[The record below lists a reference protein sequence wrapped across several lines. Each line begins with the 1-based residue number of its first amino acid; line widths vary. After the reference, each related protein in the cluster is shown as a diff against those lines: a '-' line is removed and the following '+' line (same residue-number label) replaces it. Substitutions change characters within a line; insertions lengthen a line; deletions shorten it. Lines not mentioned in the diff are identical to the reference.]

1 MDKMKSL
8 LNKNKLV
15 LLGLSVFT
23 LLLIIG
29 TSFALYQIV
38 NTQTEENLVDVGCFN
53 VGITKQENAI
63 NLENAYPISDEKGK
77 SLTPFTF
84 TLTNN
89 CNVTGKYT
97 VNLEVLKDS
106 TMSTSFIK
114 TLVNNGTISKLDALP
129 KAETKNSGSIEARTI
144 ASGILTP
151 NSSADY
157 SVSLW
162 MDENVTIEDGAMNK
176 ILKSKIVVISKA
188 LSQITSDDPITQSII
203 AQLDTTGKCPRV
215 NADGTMQLTDAET
228 GSGYLCS
235 APDNYGLSYYY
246 RGDVTNNYVQFGK
259 WPDDVE
265 DVVYGFAKPTDNEP
279 IPSSYEYSTM
289 EECQSSTNQYKY
301 NCTLVSRKGKPM
313 YWRIVRLNGDGSYRL
328 VYDGTNLYENSQ
340 VSVDRQ
346 IYNSFSSDNSE
357 DSSNNE
363 EKLVLSLFD
372 NSSAGYMFGDPG
384 GINEGTKVAGKYS
397 YSSSSTLKIAK
408 NYTHTSTKTDSD
420 DSTGFKL
427 SEPIEVKGSDLTNDY
442 VGYYTFFDGDT
453 ENAQIIYK
461 IDSIDTSNEEIL
473 YKVLGYG
480 TTSKEQ
486 AQTNKNDSVY
496 KLYLDYWYTKVLNN
510 TKYEEYLSDTI
521 YCNDR
526 TISSSNF
533 DNETI
538 TNLGYGQE
546 PTIYRW
552 GVPIGKNIA
561 NVNIFNFN
569 VTPTATSVS
578 AKLLC
583 SVKNDSF
590 TVSDNLYGNANLTY
604 PVGMLTTDE
613 AVLAGAYFGKSNNN
627 YYLYSSNGYFLIDP
641 VIFPF
646 TYGMTSTSL
655 RYPTKTYINGNG
667 SLGFNFSVDTI
678 LTPIINLKAGSI
690 NTGDGTKDNP
700 YKIVEVDET
709 PKVNV
714 TYYLN
719 NKLSKLEPSAYE
731 KDRYTLQKVECDNG
745 VTGTWNT
752 DKWSLETSTA
762 TTNSTCK
769 VYFTYDQKLKAEYYV
784 NGNRSN
790 ITPESAK
797 VNGYT
802 FDNVSCNND
811 AVGTWNAETGELEV
825 SNVVIDTTCKVY
837 FKTPTVKILN
847 NNVLVDSLGKCPNVN
862 SDNSVNVTAKEEKND
877 YLCKAKDAYGD
888 SYYYRGT
895 VTNNYVKFADK
906 YWRIVRINGD
916 GTVRIIYDGTS
927 AHANGETSEDRQ
939 IGTSAFN
946 SNYNDNAYVGYMY
959 GTTGASTYAATHAN
973 TNDSTIKTYIDNWYK
988 TNILGTNNEQ
998 YLADNIFCNDRS
1010 LSGENTGTGAG
1021 TSSTKYRWYRYPWES
1036 EKYSIYNNKMFMK
1049 CLQQSDAFTVSDTAN
1064 GNGALTYPIGLLSAD
1079 ELILA
1084 GGWSYNNTDYYLY
1097 TGQYWWTS
1105 TPYDSGSNT
1114 YVNLSTPSF
1123 TSDIR
1128 YTNNTYGVRP
1138 VINLKAD
1145 ALKVGTGTADDPYRI
1160 S

>member
-1 MDKMKSL
+1 MKDIKKL
-8 LNKNKLV
+8 LTKNKLG
-15 LLGLSVFT
+15 LLGLSIFT
-23 LLLIIG
+23 VLLIMG
-29 TSFALYQIV
+29 TSYAIYQIV
-38 NTQTEENLVDVGCFN
+38 NTQTDENLVDVGCFN
-53 VGITKQENAI
+53 VSITKQENAI

-89 CNVTGKYT
+89 CNVTAKYT

-106 TMSTSFIK
+106 TMSTSFVK

-129 KAETKNSGSIEARTI
+129 RADTKNSGSIEARTI
-144 ASGILTP
+144 ASGILTS
-151 NSSADY
+151 NSSTDY

-188 LSQITSDDPITQSII
+188 LSQLKSDDPIAQNII
-203 AQLDTTGKCPRV
+203 AQLDTTGKCPKV
-215 NADGTMQLTDAET
+215 NADGTMELTDAET

-235 APDNYGLSYYY
+235 APDNYGTSYYY

-265 DVVYGFAKPTDNEP
+265 DVVYGFEKPTDGEP
-279 IPSSYEYSTM
+279 IPSYTTFSSM
-289 EECQSSTNQYKY
+289 EECQKDSSKGN

-328 VYDGTNLYENSQ
+328 AYDGTNLYENSQ

-357 DSSNNE
+357 DPSNIG
-363 EKLVLSLFD
+363 EKLLLSLTD
-372 NSSAGYMFGDPG
+372 NSSAGYMYGDLDG
-384 GINEGTKVAGKYS
+384 VIESTKIVGKYGFS
-397 YSSSSTLKIAK
+397 DSSTYKIAK
-408 NYTHTSTKTDSD
+408 NYTFTLSKTDDD

-427 SEPIEVKGSDLTNDY
+427 SDPIEIIGSDFSNDY
-442 VGYYTFFDGDT
+442 VGYYTFWADNT
-453 ENAQIIYK
+453 ESGSFIYK
-461 IDSIDTSNEEIL
+461 IDSIDTSNKKIG

-480 TTSKEQ
+480 SKSKEQ
-486 AQTNKNDSVY
+486 TQTNKNDSY
-496 KLYLDYWYTKVLNN
+496 FKLLLDHWYTKVLNN

-533 DNETI
+533 NDETI
-538 TNLGYGQE
+538 TNLGYGPE
-546 PTIYRW
+546 TTVYRW
-552 GVPIGKNIA
+552 GVPIAKEIINIG
-561 NVNIFNFN
+561 FNYINF
-569 VTPTATSVS
+569 TPYASNVS
-578 AKLLC
+578 ARLLC
-583 SVKNDSF
+583 PAKNDSF

-604 PVGMLTTDE
+604 PVGMLTADE

-627 YYLYSSNGYFLIDP
+627 YYLYNSNGYYLMDS
-641 VIFPF
+641 VIFP
-646 TYGMTSTSL
+646 YSL
-655 RYPTKTYINGNG
+655 GLSDVAIFRFGTKTALNSTDGALGYG
-667 SLGFNFSVDTI
+667 SMPVEAEKI
-678 LTPIINLKAGSI
+678 IPIINLKAGSI

-700 YKIVEVDET
+700 YRIVEVDET

-769 VYFTYDQKLKAEYYV
+769 VYFTYEQKLKTEYYV
-784 NGNRSN
+784 NGNLSN

-847 NNVLVDSLGKCPNVN
+847 NNVLVDSLGKCPNST
-862 SDNSVNVTAKEEKND
+862 SDGSITNVSGEEPES
-877 YLCKAKDAYGD
+877 YICKAKDAYGD
-888 SYYYRGT
+888 SYYYRGD

-927 AHANGETSEDRQ
+927 AHANGEASDDRQ

-946 SNYNDNAYVGYMY
+946 SNYKDNAYVGYMY
-959 GTTGASTYAATHAN
+959 GAAGASTYATTHAN
-973 TNDSTIKTYIDNWYK
+973 TNDSTIKMYIDNWYK
-988 TNILGTNNEQ
+988 ANILGTDNEQ
-998 YLADNIFCNDRS
+998 YIADNIFCNDRS
-1010 LSGENTGTGAG
+1010 FNANNTGTGVG
-1021 TSSTKYRWYRYPWES
+1021 TSSTKYRWYNGPWDS
-1036 EKYSIYNNKMFMK
+1036 SSKNTNMK
-1049 CLQQSDAFTVSDTAN
+1049 LICPQKNDTFTVNDTTN
-1064 GNGALTYPIGLLSAD
+1064 GNGALAYPIGLLNAD
-1079 ELILA
+1079 ELVLA
-1084 GGWSYNNTDYYLY
+1084 SSSRYSYLHTGTTYWLMSPEFVNSYYTRMRTFDLNGY
-1097 TGQYWWTS
+1097 
-1105 TPYDSGSNT
+1105 
-1114 YVNLSTPSF
+1114 LS
-1123 TSDIR
+1123 
-1128 YTNNTYGVRP
+1128 YEQVKEVYGVRP
-1138 VINLKAD
+1138 VLNLKAS
-1145 ALKVGTGTADDPYRI
+1145 ALNAGTGTADDPYRI

>member
-1 MDKMKSL
+1 MKDIKKL
-8 LNKNKLV
+8 LTKNKLG
-15 LLGLSVFT
+15 LLGLSIFT
-23 LLLIIG
+23 VLLIMG
-29 TSFALYQIV
+29 TSYAIYQIV
-38 NTQTEENLVDVGCFN
+38 NTQTDENLVDVGCFN
-53 VGITKQENAI
+53 VSITKQENAI

-89 CNVTGKYT
+89 CNVTAKYT

-106 TMSTSFIK
+106 TMSTSFVK

-129 KAETKNSGSIEARTI
+129 RADTKNSGSIEARTI
-144 ASGILTP
+144 ASGILTS
-151 NSSADY
+151 NSSTDY

-188 LSQITSDDPITQSII
+188 LSQLTSDDPIAQNII
-203 AQLDTTGKCPRV
+203 AQLDTTGKCPKV
-215 NADGTMQLTDAET
+215 NADGTMELTDAET
-228 GSGYLCS
+228 GSGYICS
-235 APDNYGLSYYY
+235 APDNYGTSYYY

-265 DVVYGFAKPTDNEP
+265 DVVYGFEKPTDGEP
-279 IPSSYEYSTM
+279 IPSYTTFSSM
-289 EECQSSTNQYKY
+289 EECQKDSSKGN

-372 NSSAGYMFGDPG
+372 NSYAGYMFGDPE

-453 ENAQIIYK
+453 TNAQIIYK

-533 DNETI
+533 DDETI

-552 GVPIGKNIA
+552 GVPIGKDITNF
-561 NVNIFNFN
+561 NIFNFN

-667 SLGFNFSVDTI
+667 SLGFNFSLDTI

-847 NNVLVDSLGKCPNVN
+847 NNVLVDSLGKCPNST
-862 SDNSVNVTAKEEKND
+862 SDGSITNVSKEEKGS
-877 YLCKAKDAYGD
+877 YICKAKDAYGD
-888 SYYYRGT
+888 SYYYRGD

-927 AHANGETSEDRQ
+927 AHANGEASDDRQ

-946 SNYNDNAYVGYMY
+946 SNYKDNAYAGYMY
-959 GTTGASTYAATHAN
+959 GAAGASTYATTHAN
-973 TNDSTIKTYIDNWYK
+973 TNDSTIKMYIDNWYK
-988 TNILGTNNEQ
+988 ANILGTDNEQ
-998 YLADNIFCNDRS
+998 YIADNIFCNDRS
-1010 LSGENTGTGAG
+1010 FNAYNTGTGVG
-1021 TSSTKYRWYRYPWES
+1021 TSSTEYRWYNGPWDS
-1036 EKYSIYNNKMFMK
+1036 SSKNTNMK
-1049 CLQQSDAFTVSDTAN
+1049 LICPQKNDTFTVNDTTN
-1064 GNGALTYPIGLLSAD
+1064 GNGALAYPIGLLNAD
-1079 ELILA
+1079 ELVLA
-1084 GGWSYNNTDYYLY
+1084 SSGRYSYLHIGTTYWLMSPEFSNSYYTRMRTFDLNGY
-1097 TGQYWWTS
+1097 
-1105 TPYDSGSNT
+1105 
-1114 YVNLSTPSF
+1114 LS
-1123 TSDIR
+1123 
-1128 YTNNTYGVRP
+1128 YEQVKEVYGVRP
-1138 VINLKAD
+1138 VLNLKAS
-1145 ALKVGTGTADDPYRI
+1145 ALNAGTGTADDPYRI